1 LDIEIND
8 PINIILDVVELDEH
22 IPSMKVDITI
32 RVNKFNYSSDVNS
45 QLWIECECFDKFI
58 DNMRRDDLALLK
70 DMNGVFEL
78 RLNPSQGWLEWSC
91 AKEDLDGSITSAKGR
106 EKLTDESKR
115 ALYDA
120 FNGYPKWW

>member
-1 LDIEIND
+1 MDIEIND

-22 IPSMKVDITI
+22 IPSMKIDITI
-32 RVNKFNYSSDVNS
+32 RVKKFNYSSDVNS

-91 AKEDLDGSITSAKGR
+91 VKEDLDGYITSAKGR